1 MYQLGLGVL
10 EIEPRAHTFFFSL
23 FILIYFDVQGLLVY
37 LSGDKVSLYSPG
49 YPRTCYAGIPMHSY
63 RVLELWPS
71 ALTPNLTFYFE
82 AESGETAQAGF
93 ELVLQPRW
101 DLNL

>member
-1 MYQLGLGVL
+1 MYISLSWEFWKLNLGL
-10 EIEPRAHTFFFSL
+10 IL
-23 FILIYFDVQGLLVY
+23 FILIYFDAQGLFVY
-37 LSGDKVSLYSPG
+37 LSGDSVSLCSPG
-49 YPRTCYAGIPMHSY
+49 YPKTCYVGIPMHSY
-63 RVLELWPS
+63 GVLGLWPS

-82 AESGETAQAGF
+82 TGSGETTQAGF